1 MKIRTLEQYFDTI
14 SEEKAWR
21 IKELSNCLTMI
32 ETSREAHKKMVLRNG
47 VTLLYAHW
55 EGFIKQLS
63 KYYLNYVHY
72 QNHSLNEL
80 CPNILAL
87 CLKSELN
94 ELNSSNKTS
103 LHTTFIKDYFDNL
116 NKKANV
122 PYEKGLYT
130 GANLNSERL
139 SEILCALGIDQKEY
153 EDFYNLIDETL
164 LKNRNAIAH
173 GNFVLI
179 DEIRYKELYDIITN
193 LMFDHFFIG
202 ISNLAAQKEYIKEEI
217 RNVAV

>member
-1 MKIRTLEQYFDTI
+1 MKIRRLEEYFDKI

-21 IKELSNCLTMI
+21 VKELSNCLSII
-32 ETSREAHKKMVLRNG
+32 ETSREAYKNMILRNG

-63 KYYLNYVHY
+63 KYYLNYVHF

-80 CPNILAL
+80 CPNMLAL

-94 ELNSSNKTS
+94 ELESSNKTS
-103 LHTTFIKDYFDNL
+103 LHTAFIKDYFNNL
-116 NKKANV
+116 QKKSNV
-122 PYEKGLYT
+122 PFDKGLYT

-139 SEILCALGIDQKEY
+139 SEILCALGIEQNAY

-164 LKNRNAIAH
+164 LKNRNEIAH

-179 DEIRYKELYDIITN
+179 DEKRYKELFNIITN
-193 LMFDHFFIG
+193 LMFDHFFAD
-202 ISNLAAQKEYIKEEI
+202 ISNLAANKEYLKEEYRI
-217 RNVAV
+217 